1 MKSGL
6 FLCLIFQEEEHVNK
20 RNLTNST
27 TKGNVS
33 PKNHHNHDN
42 SYGYDPLEVTDRSYS
57 FVKKVIK
64 KNCGCKS
71 IAMSS
76 SVSCSSSS
84 RHGNAKVSS
93 GKVDEG

>member
-1 MKSGL
+1 MTSGL
-6 FLCLIFQEEEHVNK
+6 FLRLIFQEEEHVHK

-57 FVKKVIK
+57 HVKKVIK
-64 KNCGCKS
+64 KTATVK
-71 IAMSS
+71 AF
-76 SVSCSSSS
+76 SCLVA
-84 RHGNAKVSS
+84 RHVVVVLGTETPRYHQAK
-93 GKVDEG
+93 